1 MTKTRHYWAGALG
14 LLLIWQ
20 TSGAMAQQDVPVL
33 DANPLDDPPAAVE
46 KGDAPDA
53 PLPVAPEAPVDPEL
67 AAEPPPAAV
76 EPPMAP
82 AAPVTQEIIGVG
94 VTPQASTNRTMVIDD
109 DDEELI
115 SITLDDVPLLDVVR
129 MFTRIS
135 GANIIASPDQLTGS
149 VTVNLTEVKW
159 KPALESILAMHDLG
173 LDEKVLGTQVYTIV
187 PVSPDA
193 PPPLFSRSFQLKFS
207 AVPEVTPV
215 IRPMLADGATLA
227 EFPSR
232 NMIVIRSTAK
242 NLDDIGV
249 LIEEI
254 DLPTK
259 QVCIEAKF
267 LELTDQA
274 AEQLG
279 IRWDSLA
286 EFGVKLDTAPL
297 IWSRSVDSTDARRTS
312 QTKSDNRS
320 SGDRTA
326 EYFDI
331 NGVQYQDATV
341 TDVERPPGSGIYV
354 SETTLDPTRTI
365 EDSVALSQNYTEE
378 LVSTFN
384 KSISES
390 QAAIMEFDSFQVVL
404 SALRQTDGVS
414 IVSNPKMIVAN
425 GSQDAY
431 IRFGEREPIII
442 TEVKRGTIESP
453 GDQVTAKLDTEIDS
467 DFIQDGYLRTGIDL
481 KVVPVVKTDDLIE
494 ADLEPRFSRKLGD
507 KTVGENSWPIISV
520 KEIKTRFTLRS
531 GQTVAI
537 GGLTDKADSTRIS
550 KVPLLGD
557 IPILGKYLFSHKE
570 DIESQVETI
579 IFVTLSLAI
588 PEELEDS
595 VGIPR
600 DSALVYKEIIRD
612 QAEAFKFETDMEA
625 LRQATDKEIAKE
637 RKRRHKLLN
646 QN

>member
-76 EPPMAP
+76 ERPMAP

-297 IWSRSVDSTDARRTS
+297 VWSRSVDSADARSTS
-312 QTKSDNRS
+312 RTKSDNRS

-378 LVSTFN
+378 LVS
-384 KSISES
+384 
-390 QAAIMEFDSFQVVL
+390 A
-404 SALRQTDGVS
+404 
-414 IVSNPKMIVAN
+414 
-425 GSQDAY
+425 
-431 IRFGEREPIII
+431 
-442 TEVKRGTIESP
+442 
-453 GDQVTAKLDTEIDS
+453 
-467 DFIQDGYLRTGIDL
+467 
-481 KVVPVVKTDDLIE
+481 
-494 ADLEPRFSRKLGD
+494 
-507 KTVGENSWPIISV
+507 
-520 KEIKTRFTLRS
+520 
-531 GQTVAI
+531 
-537 GGLTDKADSTRIS
+537 
-550 KVPLLGD
+550 
-557 IPILGKYLFSHKE
+557 
-570 DIESQVETI
+570 
-579 IFVTLSLAI
+579 
-588 PEELEDS
+588 
-595 VGIPR
+595 
-600 DSALVYKEIIRD
+600 
-612 QAEAFKFETDMEA
+612 
-625 LRQATDKEIAKE
+625 
-637 RKRRHKLLN
+637 
-646 QN
+646 